1 MFPNKIRICLNNISK
16 SDNYIKHETHRKNR
30 RVHTNKMN
38 HSKRG
43 AGNPIMNVIF
53 GTILIVAAAIPVTQE
68 VIDAANLTGT
78 TSVVVGLIPLFL
90 GLAGLALAASLV
102 A

>member
-1 MFPNKIRICLNNISK
+1 M
-16 SDNYIKHETHRKNR
+16 ETQ
-30 RVHTNKMN
+30 KMN
-38 HSKRG
+38 TRG

-53 GTILIVAAAIPVTQE
+53 GTILIVAAAIPVTQQ
-68 VIDAANLTGT
+68 VIDASNLTGT
-78 TSVVVGLIPLFL
+78 TAVVVGLIPLFL

>member
-1 MFPNKIRICLNNISK
+1 MRMHKKGS
-16 SDNYIKHETHRKNR
+16 
-30 RVHTNKMN
+30 
-38 HSKRG
+38 
-43 AGNPIMNVIF
+43 GNPIMNVIF

-78 TSVVVGLIPLFL
+78 TAVVVGLIPLFL

-102 A
+102 S